1 MTKKNQGDSKKCSR
15 IAEQTWQHDS
25 QTPNT
30 VDSVVKFSED
40 VLILK
45 RRKRDRREL
54 RLTFRSI
61 GLWVSK

>member
-45 RRKRDRREL
+45 RRKRDED
-54 RLTFRSI
+54 
-61 GLWVSK
+61 